1 MKADFHGGSCQH
13 SAISNQLSAVGS
25 LLGCQNKRRLYPRVG
40 GKQTAP
46 MKSCGSVSAAYRDF
60 EGIEFPA
67 VTVAARKPYR

>member
-1 MKADFHGGSCQH
+1 MEAVVS
-13 SAISNQLSAVGS
+13 SQLSAVSS